1 MKNFALF
8 ALAMIASA
16 ATITPAIAAE
26 PSTAIAIVGTAD
38 LDLTNAKDVR
48 ILDHRLSLAIVEACG
63 AVSNVDLEGRN
74 AVRACR
80 VDARAKVSTE
90 RDRLVELASRGTDI
104 LLAAR

>member
-26 PSTAIAIVGTAD
+26 PSTAIAIVQTAD

-63 AVSNVDLEGRN
+63 AASNVDLEGRN

-104 LLAAR
+104 ILAAR